1 MDDGATPRTSR
12 PGKPPRQG
20 LRIVIVLLVLA
31 ALGGAIW
38 LAVAMSHRSEGAGG
52 PGGRGGRRPSTT
64 VGVATAVKA
73 DVPVTLDALG
83 TVTPAATV
91 TVVPQVSGVIT
102 DVLFREG
109 QMVRKGQPLVIIDQ
123 RPLKMALLQAQ
134 GALTRDQAQLANA
147 RVLLQRD
154 QTLLA
159 QDSIARQDV
168 DTQAALVR
176 QLEGTVTTDRAA
188 VGTAQLNLGFSRV
201 TAPVSGRVGLR
212 VVDVGNFIS
221 AGATGGVVVLT
232 QVAPIDVAFTV
243 PQDEVPRI
251 QAQAAQGTLPVTAF
265 DRTKTLT
272 LDQGTFSTL
281 DNQVDATTGT
291 VKAKARFPN
300 SQGKLFPQ
308 QFVNVRLNLQTLKD
322 TVVVPVTAV
331 RTGAQGDFVWILNT
345 DHTVALRKVVRG
357 PGTAIQVSIAQGLA
371 AGERVVTEGGDRLT
385 DGAKVTL
392 PGDKPGQGGAGGGRK
407 HRRGQ
412 GAGAAAGA
420 AAAEQAAPAQGG
432 AQTGAP
438 AAGQRRHRQGQGG
451 GQGGEAPAPGA

>member
-1 MDDGATPRTSR
+1 MTDGPMIPAGRPRPAVR
-12 PGKPPRQG
+12 RRRNI
-20 LRIVIVLLVLA
+20 LIAVLVLIALA
-31 ALGGAIW
+31 ALVATAVFMAKSGAK
-38 LAVAMSHRSEGAGG
+38 GAGG
-52 PGGRGGRRPSTT
+52 GFGGRGARPSTT
-64 VGVATAVKA
+64 VGVATAAKA

-109 QMVRKGQPLVIIDQ
+109 QMVRKGDPLVIIDQ

-134 GALTRDQAQLANA
+134 GALTRDEAQLANA
-147 RVLLQRD
+147 RLLLQRD

-188 VGTAQLNLGFSRV
+188 VGTAQLNLGFSRI

-212 VVDVGNFIS
+212 LVDVGNYVS
-221 AGATGGVVVLT
+221 TGTTGGVVVLT
-232 QVAPIDVAFTV
+232 EVAPIDVAFTV

-251 QAQAAQGTLPVTAF
+251 QAQASQGTLAVTAF

-272 LDQGTFSTL
+272 LDTGTFSTL

-300 SQGKLFPQ
+300 GAGKLFPQ

-322 TVVVPVTAV
+322 AVVVPVTAV
-331 RTGAQGDFVWILNT
+331 RTGSQGDFVWILNT
-345 DHTVALRKVVRG
+345 DHSVSLRKVTRG
-357 PGTAIQVSIAQGLA
+357 PGGATQVAITQGLQV
-371 AGERVVTEGGDRLT
+371 GEKVVTEGGDRLT

-392 PGDKPGQGGAGGGRK
+392 PGDKPQQGGQGGRR
-407 HRRGQ
+407 HHRGQ
-412 GAGAAAGA
+412 G
-420 AAAEQAAPAQGG
+420 
-432 AQTGAP
+432 
-438 AAGQRRHRQGQGG
+438 GQGG
-451 GQGGEAPAPGA
+451 GQGQQGGSQQGAEPSAAAGARHHGRPAQDGAAAGGPPGGV